1 MLLRILPSSEKRLIK
16 LFHVYFKIAIFRIQI
31 SNVIF
36 LYKLVYHFY
45 FSFTLTCNLYKYYVV
60 SLCKGQSYLTFSG
73 NKDTNKVNTMS
84 C

>member
-36 LYKLVYHFY
+36 FIQISVSFLFFVHF
-45 FSFTLTCNLYKYYVV
+45 NL
-60 SLCKGQSYLTFSG
+60 
-73 NKDTNKVNTMS
+73 
-84 C
+84 

>member
-36 LYKLVYHFY
+36 LYKLVCHFY
-45 FSFTLTCNLYKYYVV
+45 SSFSLTCNLYKYYVV
-60 SLCKGQSYLTFSG
+60 SLLNVSPI
-73 NKDTNKVNTMS
+73 
-84 C
+84 